1 MLKYEKYWFN
11 IFCFQEKSLLSVFS
25 LHYRSLYDF
34 KFKKAKS
41 TLILKYF
48 MKKIIILNFCINF
61 TTNNFIK
68 VCSKKIEKKQEKI
81 FICYFIYLLPS

>member
-34 KFKKAKS
+34 KLKKNEV
-41 TLILKYF
+41 Y
-48 MKKIIILNFCINF
+48 INF
-61 TTNNFIK
+61 K
-68 VCSKKIEKKQEKI
+68 VFYEKKLLLFKI
-81 FICYFIYLLPS
+81 FV